1 LYVFQVRFT
10 VSNQAQYS
18 NPKAQPI
25 ESILEASFD
34 FILSKTG
41 SQSPL
46 GGFLI

>member
-1 LYVFQVRFT
+1 LYVFHVKLT

-18 NPKAQPI
+18 NHNAQPI
-25 ESILEASFD
+25 ESILKANLD